1 MVDDIVQSLI
11 DKTMRELAQP
21 EKPLQRSRIS
31 NTSNG
36 YIHLIAWANASL
48 LRVFVHRFTD
58 PLPKMH
64 HRLKAQLDDAA
75 RSTVANIEEG
85 YSRPTTSSYLDFLGY
100 SYASLQEVK
109 GDIQR
114 SHQDN
119 LLPSITGSTLARLSI
134 DLKAWHEA
142 LKKTVISQ
150 PSKVL
155 QNPLKPLKGNYR
167 NLEESK
173 GTGPENPQHVY
184 TAVAGPNEKAKGL
197 YGNVEESREPTHLQ
211 NPLHPFKFLYPPVDN
226 LRVESLTYEI
236 FIELINKTDWHLR
249 RLVVSL
255 EDKLARD
262 QKYYQV
268 EKARIRSNI
277 TFRK

>member
-36 YIHLIAWANASL
+36 YIHLIAWAHASL

-114 SHQDN
+114 
-119 LLPSITGSTLARLSI
+119 
-134 DLKAWHEA
+134 
-142 LKKTVISQ
+142 
-150 PSKVL
+150 
-155 QNPLKPLKGNYR
+155 
-167 NLEESK
+167 
-173 GTGPENPQHVY
+173 
-184 TAVAGPNEKAKGL
+184 
-197 YGNVEESREPTHLQ
+197 
-211 NPLHPFKFLYPPVDN
+211 
-226 LRVESLTYEI
+226 
-236 FIELINKTDWHLR
+236 
-249 RLVVSL
+249 
-255 EDKLARD
+255 
-262 QKYYQV
+262 
-268 EKARIRSNI
+268 
-277 TFRK
+277 